1 MISVNNSLLPH
12 RYPFLFIVRVVES
25 EPGKWVKGYKFITE
39 NDWFITE
46 NQKEMPF
53 SIIIEALAQTAAF
66 TALKDPDEIGF
77 LSSVKKA
84 EYTGKVFVGDKLD
97 LYFEVSRF
105 KRGFLFGNGT
115 ASVNGKPAAKAE
127 IGIFMEAK

>member
-1 MISVNNSLLPH
+1 MNNPVLPH
-12 RYPFLFIVRVVES
+12 RYPFLFIDRVEES
-25 EPGKWVKGYKFITE
+25 EPGKWVKGYK
-39 NDWFITE
+39 FITE

-66 TALKDPDEIGF
+66 TALKDPAEIGF
-77 LSSVKKA
+77 LSSVKNAECIGKA
-84 EYTGKVFVGDKLD
+84 VVGDKLD
-97 LYFEVSRF
+97 LYFEVSRY
-105 KRGFLFGNGT
+105 KRGFLFGTGT

>member
-1 MISVNNSLLPH
+1 MNNSLLPH
-12 RYPFLFIVRVVES
+12 RYPFLFIDRVVES

-66 TALKDPDEIGF
+66 TALKDPAEIGF
-77 LSSVKKA
+77 LSSVKKLNTPA
-84 EYTGKVFVGDKLD
+84 RSLWETNLIFILKFPALK
-97 LYFEVSRF
+97 E
-105 KRGFLFGNGT
+105 GFYSAT
-115 ASVNGKPAAKAE
+115 EPPQ
-127 IGIFMEAK
+127 